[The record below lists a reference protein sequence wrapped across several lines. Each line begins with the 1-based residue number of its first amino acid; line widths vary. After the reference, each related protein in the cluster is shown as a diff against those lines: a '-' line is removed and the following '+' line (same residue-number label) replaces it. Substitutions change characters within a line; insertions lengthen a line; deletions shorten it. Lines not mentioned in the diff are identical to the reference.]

1 MMLNADCIQ
10 DDIQRKTSGKEL
22 LMFCRLFLKRILKF
36 EQSDTGCHYQTK
48 VLCNSEYGRLIVD
61 TL

>member
-1 MMLNADCIQ
+1 MMLNADCVQ

-22 LMFCRLFLKRILKF
+22 LMFCRLFLKRIILKF

-48 VLCNSEYGRLIVD
+48 ELSNSDMEDL
-61 TL
+61 